1 MIHPTV
7 LERVSIIIP
16 VAHRETAQQQLLDD
30 LAQLNNE
37 IIVSSEGSRAKSLNA
52 GAAKAKHDVL
62 WFLHADSRVSTENL
76 IGLQQALE
84 NDSGAL
90 HYFDLAYENGGLAAL
105 NAGGANI
112 RSRLFGL
119 PYGDQGFCVS
129 KELFDKIGG
138 YPQDVSYGEDL
149 LFVRLAKRAGIKLN
163 RIPSKLATSARKYQ
177 QHGWLKLT
185 VLRQWQMVKLLKQP
199 L

>member
-1 MIHPTV
+1 M

-16 VAHRETAQQQLLDD
+16 VAPEETAQQQLLDD

-37 IIVSSEGSRAKSLNA
+37 IIVSSEGSRAKSLNV
-52 GAAKAKHDVL
+52 GAAKAGHDFL

-76 IGLQQALE
+76 VDLEQALE
-84 NDSGAL
+84 KHPNAL
-90 HYFDLAYENGGLAAL
+90 HYFDLAYAGGGLAAL

-119 PYGDQGFCVS
+119 PYGDQGFCVA
-129 KELFDKIGG
+129 KRLFDEIGG
-138 YPQDVSYGEDL
+138 FPENVPYGEDV
-149 LFVRLAKRAGIKLN
+149 LFVRLAKRVGIKLN
-163 RIPSKLATSARKYQ
+163 RIPSKLVTSSRKYQ
-177 QHGWLKLT
+177 QHGWFKLT
-185 VLRQWQMVKLLKQP
+185 ALRQWQMVKLLRQD